1 MNTILPLHGKRGVDL
16 LHDPLLNKGTAFNE
30 AERDEFGLRGL
41 LPPRVTTQEQ
51 QLERVLDNIRRKTDL
66 LQGTLDMLIL
76 RVLSRGEL
84 HGWGITQK
92 LEQLS
97 KSALQVDEGSLY
109 PSLYRMEEKGW
120 IEAKWQITENHRRA
134 KYYTLTRTGRK
145 QLETELE
152 EWDRMTAIIAQ
163 VMHPA

>member
-1 MNTILPLHGKRGVDL
+1 M
-16 LHDPLLNKGTAFNE
+16 AM
-30 AERDEFGLRGL
+30 A
-41 LPPRVTTQEQ
+41 
-51 QLERVLDNIRRKTDL
+51 RKTDL

-120 IEAKWQITENHRRA
+120 IEAEWQMTENNRRA
-134 KYYTLTRTGRK
+134 KYYTFTRTGRK

-152 EWDRMTAIIAQ
+152 EWDRMTSIIAQ

>member
-1 MNTILPLHGKRGVDL
+1 M
-16 LHDPLLNKGTAFNE
+16 A
-30 AERDEFGLRGL
+30 
-41 LPPRVTTQEQ
+41 
-51 QLERVLDNIRRKTDL
+51 RKEDL

-84 HGWGITQK
+84 HGWGITLK

-120 IEAKWQITENHRRA
+120 IEAEWKLTENNRRA
-134 KYYTLTRTGRK
+134 KYYTLTRAGKK
-145 QLETELE
+145 QLDAEQQS
-152 EWDRMTAIIAQ
+152 WDRMTAIIAL
-163 VMHPA
+163 VMDSA